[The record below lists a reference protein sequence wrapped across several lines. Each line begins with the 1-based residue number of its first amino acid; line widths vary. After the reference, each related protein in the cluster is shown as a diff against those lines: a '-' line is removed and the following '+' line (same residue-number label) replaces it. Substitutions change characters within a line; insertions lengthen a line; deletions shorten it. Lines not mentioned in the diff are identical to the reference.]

1 MLRLCLITTTALA
14 VMVPMIA
21 TAEDDWRSEYSEIVF
36 GVGTGENAQSAAER
50 WSHFGEYLQFCMGV
64 EEVTVRVASDYS
76 AIVESQAQGDTHLTW
91 TGPAGYA
98 TGWDI
103 SGGNVEPIAMD
114 VSPQGDLGYR
124 WVIVVKAD
132 SPYQSMADLE
142 GKSLGWASPTSASGY
157 VLPFQ
162 YFRENGMAGE
172 DDAPIFFSDHVQTGS
187 HDNGLVSVV
196 QGRID
201 ATTNWYYS
209 PAAGNHTRAA
219 GSGTTD
225 LNDIRFIYESDLVPN
240 APFVAIKS
248 LPDAMKKQMTYCVI
262 NMPWA
267 DPERFALVA
276 KDTFGGFAFATHEMY
291 EPFIKIRMATK

>member
-1 MLRLCLITTTALA
+1 MLRATLFAAATML
-14 VMVPMIA
+14 VPAIA
-21 TAEDDWRSEYSEIVF
+21 AADGDWRVKYPEVVF

-50 WSHFGEYLQFCMGV
+50 WSHFGEYLQACLGV
-64 EEVTVRVASDYS
+64 TKVTVRVASDYS
-76 AIVESQAQGDTHLTW
+76 AIIEAQTQGDVHLTW

-103 SGGNVEPIAMD
+103 SGGNVEPVAMD

-124 WVIVVKAD
+124 WVVAVKAD
-132 SPYQSMADLE
+132 SPYQSLEDLK
-142 GKSLGWASPTSASGY
+142 GKSLGWPTPTSASGY
-157 VLPFQ
+157 VLPMQ
-162 YFRENGMAGE
+162 YFRDNGMVTKDNE
-172 DDAPIFFSDHVQTGS
+172 PVFFGSLVQTGS

-209 PAAGNHTRAA
+209 PASGSHTRAA
-219 GSGTTD
+219 GAGTIK
-225 LNDIRFIYESDLVPN
+225 LEDIRFIFESDLVPN

-248 LPDAMKKQMTYCVI
+248 LPDAMKKQMSYCMI

-267 DPERFALVA
+267 DPERFAKVA
-276 KDTFGGFAFATHEMY
+276 KDVFGGFAFATHELY
-291 EPFIKIRMATK
+291 EPFIKIRMETK